1 MNDETRLALLEN
13 QVEVNKTD
21 IAKLKDDTN
30 VLTEM
35 AISIKSLTMQ
45 MTKLNDK
52 VEVLQQKPTLIMSK
66 FFIVVMTATVTTI
79 VNVLVGGM
87 LR

>member
-66 FFIVVMTATVTTI
+66 FLIVVMTATVTTI

>member
-52 VEVLQQKPTLIMSK
+52 VEVLQQKPTLLMSK
-66 FFIVVMTATVTTI
+66 FLIVVMTATVTTI